1 MNQQHLIQLLNSGNP
16 HQQFEAFKIINREMK
31 PQVLQRTRS
40 FVHIDENE
48 IWNTA
53 LAALWIYV
61 NRKPFEQ
68 RKEDALPRFL
78 CKICNWLVIKEYR
91 KESRYTSLEINF
103 LAMYPD
109 DFNAEEALYEIQLLE
124 IVRRSLSRCLNEIEV
139 EILVNK
145 FYLGMSYEE
154 MATTLNK
161 SKDTLKTT
169 KYRAMN
175 KLKNTLRENAELKN
189 YLSQLLYRRKAV
201 A

>member
-1 MNQQHLIQLLNSGNP
+1 MNQQHLIQLLNSDNSH
-16 HQQFEAFKIINREMK
+16 HQNEAFEIINREIK
-31 PQVLQRTRS
+31 QNVLARTRS

-53 LAALWIYV
+53 LTALWIYV
-61 NRKPFEQ
+61 DRKPFEH

-78 CKICNWLVIKEYR
+78 CKICNWLVIREYR
-91 KESRYTSLEINF
+91 KESRYTSLGINF
-103 LAMYPD
+103 LAMRPD

-124 IVRRSLSRCLNEIEV
+124 VVRRSLSTCLNEIEV
-139 EILVNK
+139 EILISK

-154 MATTLNK
+154 MAERLNK

-175 KLKNTLRENAELKN
+175 KLKKTLRENTELKN